1 MLILNESEIR
11 VLGALIEKE
20 LATPDYYPMT
30 LNSLLAAC
38 NQLTGR
44 HPVVAYDDKTVARAL
59 DTLRQKRLIHEVHQ
73 SGSRVPKYKHV
84 ILGTFG
90 MNVEELA
97 VLCALLLRGPQTVGE
112 LRSHTARMWNFGDL
126 AEVEASL
133 EKLARQKPDALV
145 VQLPR
150 LPGRKEARYMHLLAG
165 EINLEELE
173 AQAAA
178 TTTPLR
184 AEAAMQ
190 AVRAE
195 NERLHM
201 LEREVAALR
210 QEVADLRAEFA
221 AFRQQ
226 FE

>member
-1 MLILNESEIR
+1 MQVLNEVEIR
-11 VLGALIEKE
+11 ILGVLIEKE

-30 LNSLLAAC
+30 LNALVTGC

-44 HPVVAYDDKTVARAL
+44 HPVTNYDDKTVARGL

-73 SGSRVPKYKHV
+73 SGSRVAKYKHV
-84 ILGTFG
+84 VLGTYG
-90 MNVEELA
+90 MNVEELS

-112 LRSHTARMWNFGDL
+112 LRSHTARMWNFRDL
-126 AEVEASL
+126 AAVEASL
-133 EKLARQKPDALV
+133 EKLARQKPDALAV
-145 VQLPR
+145 PLPR

-173 AQAAA
+173 AQASVAA
-178 TTTPLR
+178 PAR
-184 AEAAMQ
+184 ADAAMQ

-195 NERLHM
+195 NERIAR
-201 LEREVAALR
+201 LEAEVAALR
-210 QEVADLRAEFA
+210 AEFEE
-221 AFRQQ
+221 FKKQ

>member
-1 MLILNESEIR
+1 MITLTAPQLR
-11 VLGALIEKE
+11 VLGTLLEKE
-20 LATPDYYPMT
+20 MATPDYYPMT
-30 LNSLLAAC
+30 LNSLMAAC

-59 DTLRQKRLIHEVHQ
+59 DTLRQKRLIHEVHT

-84 ILGTFG
+84 VLGVFG
-90 MNVEELA
+90 MNVEELS

-112 LRSHTARMWNFGDL
+112 LRSHTARMWNFGEL
-126 AEVEASL
+126 SEVEASL
-133 EKLARQKPDALV
+133 EKLGRHKPDALA

-150 LPGRKEARYMHLLAG
+150 MPGRKEARFMHLLAG
-165 EINLEELE
+165 DINLDELE
-173 AQAAA
+173 AQAASA
-178 TTTPLR
+178 APLR

-195 NERLHM
+195 NERLAR
-201 LEREVAALR
+201 LESEVAALR
-210 QEVADLRAEFA
+210 QEVNDIRAEFA
-221 AFRQQ
+221 EFRRQ

>member
-1 MLILNESEIR
+1 MQVLNEAEIR

-30 LNSLLAAC
+30 LNSLMAAC

-44 HPVVAYDDKTVARAL
+44 HPVVAYDDKMVARAL
-59 DTLRQKRLIHEVHQ
+59 ETLRAKRLVHEVHS

-84 ILGTFG
+84 VLGVFG

-112 LRSHTARMWNFGDL
+112 LRSHTARMWNFGEL
-126 AEVEASL
+126 SEVEASL
-133 EKLARQKPDALV
+133 EKLGRHKPDALA

-150 LPGRKEARYMHLLAG
+150 MPGRKEARFMHLLAG
-165 EINLEELE
+165 DNNLEELE
-173 AQAAA
+173 AQAASA
-178 TTTPLR
+178 APLR
-184 AEAAMQ
+184 AADAMQ

-195 NERLHM
+195 NERLAR
-201 LEREVAALR
+201 LESDVAALR
-210 QEVADLRAEFA
+210 QELADVRAEFA
-221 AFRQQ
+221 EFRRQ